1 MSILRARPLAVCW
14 MLLPLLMLLA
24 LGASSGLDGSDTPAL
39 APASMGGLHP
49 SDGPDADVRIQVE
62 PERVR
67 FFIMLNLA
75 FVDEIVDVAR
85 EADDDLHPVEAP
97 WVREALLEF
106 FQKENQVEINGQLVE
121 PVDVGFEMLEPD
133 LTLLPLFPRMGK
145 KALVKLQLVLDYP
158 AETDPR
164 RVRMVWGAYPPDLA
178 VGSEGFMPTVTIRA
192 QLFSGGIVSPVE
204 FIEEEPEFTWH
215 ATGETATDRMLAVPE
230 TVPPERLQWP
240 MISSILALAG
250 VIVLF
255 QRRFD
260 GRAWVTMFMTF
271 GAAFLLRP
279 YARYE
284 LPIVVGGAAL
294 PDAIEAE
301 EIFLPL
307 HANVYRAFDY
317 TAESD
322 IYDALARSV
331 DGDLLD
337 ELYEQ
342 VYRGLIQQ
350 EQGGAVSR
358 VQEVRP
364 LDVAV
369 GAIGRIPVD
378 GRLGFTVNAR
388 WQIDGRVTHWGHS
401 HDRTNE
407 YHARYAVVQTEDGW
421 RIGGSQILS
430 SQTVSATPE
439 GAGG

>member
-1 MSILRARPLAVCW
+1 MSILRARPQAVCW
-14 MLLPLLMLLA
+14 MLLPLLLLLA
-24 LGASSGLDGSDTPAL
+24 LGADSGLGGPETS
-39 APASMGGLHP
+39 APADSVHP

-97 WVREALLEF
+97 WVREALLEH
-106 FQKENQVEINGQLVE
+106 FQTVNQVEINGERVA
-121 PVDVGFEMLEPD
+121 PIDAGFEMLEPD

-145 KALVKLQLVLDYP
+145 KALVKVQLVLDYP
-158 AETDPR
+158 ATADPR

-178 VGSEGFMPTVTIRA
+178 VGSPGFMPTVTIRA

-215 ATGETATDRMLAVPE
+215 ATGKTAADLMLAVPE
-230 TVPPERLQWP
+230 TVPPEHLQWP
-240 MISSILALAG
+240 LISSILGLAG
-250 VIVLF
+250 IIVLL

-260 GRAWVTMFMTF
+260 GRGIVQAVLALGLAIVLLPYGRVT
-271 GAAFLLRP
+271 
-279 YARYE
+279 
-284 LPIVVGGAAL
+284 LPIESGGAAL
-294 PDAIEAE
+294 PDQAEAE
-301 EIFLPL
+301 QIFLPL

-322 IYDALARSV
+322 IYDALAQSV
-331 DGDLLD
+331 DGSLLD

-364 LDVAV
+364 MEVAV
-369 GAIGRIPVD
+369 GAIGRIPED
-378 GRLGFTVNAR
+378 GRLGFTVDAR

-407 YHARYAVVQTEDGW
+407 YRARYAVVQTPEGW
-421 RIGGSQILS
+421 RIGGSQILE
-430 SQTVSATPE
+430 SQTISATPE

>member
-1 MSILRARPLAVCW
+1 
-14 MLLPLLMLLA
+14 MLLLLLLCTV
-24 LGASSGLDGSDTPAL
+24 LGGAGDPGAEAKS
-39 APASMGGLHP
+39 GLHP

-62 PERVR
+62 PDRVR

-85 EADDDLHPVEAP
+85 EADDDLHAVEAP
-97 WVREALLEF
+97 WVHEALLEHF
-106 FQKENQVEINGQLVE
+106 AKVNQVEIDGVRVA
-121 PVDVGFEMLEPD
+121 PVDAGFEMLEPD

-145 KALVKLQLVLDYP
+145 KALVKVQMVLDYP
-158 AETDPR
+158 CAAVPS
-164 RVRMVWGAYPPDLA
+164 RVSMVWGAYPDDLA
-178 VGSEGFMPTVTIRA
+178 VGSPGFMPTVTIRA

-204 FIEEEPEFTWH
+204 FTDDEPGFTWH
-215 ATGETATDRMLAVPE
+215 ATGETAVDRMLLVPE
-230 TVPPERLQWP
+230 AVLPEYLQYP
-240 MISSILALAG
+240 LLSSVLALAAL
-250 VIVLF
+250 ILLF
-255 QRRFD
+255 RERFTA
-260 GRAWVTMFMTF
+260 RALAGG
-271 GAAFLLRP
+271 GALLIAAVLLRKTSTVEVP
-279 YARYE
+279 IQVAGPD
-284 LPIVVGGAAL
+284 LPTQE
-294 PDAIEAE
+294 EAE
-301 EIFLPL
+301 AIFVPL

-331 DGDLLD
+331 DGELLG

-364 LDVAV
+364 MSVEV
-369 GAIGRIPVD
+369 GSIGRLPED
-378 GRLGFTVNAR
+378 GRLGFSVHAR

-407 YHARYAVVQTEDGW
+407 YAANYSVVQTDDGW
-421 RIGGSQILS
+421 RIGGSQIIE

-439 GAGG
+439 GSGG

>member
-1 MSILRARPLAVCW
+1 MSLSLLLTLTLRAFISP
-14 MLLPLLMLLA
+14 
-24 LGASSGLDGSDTPAL
+24 GGSDTPV
-39 APASMGGLHP
+39 SVGGLHP

-97 WVREALLEF
+97 WVREALLDYFKE
-106 FQKENQVEINGQLVE
+106 ENQVEINDQLVE
-121 PVDVGFEMLEPD
+121 PVDAGFEMLEPD

-145 KALVKLQLVLDYP
+145 KALVKLQLILDYP
-158 AETDPR
+158 AVADPR

-204 FIEEEPEFTWH
+204 FIEAEPEFTLH

-230 TVPPERLQWP
+230 AVSPERLQWP
-240 MISSILALAG
+240 IISSTLVLAG
-250 VIVLF
+250 TIVLIR
-255 QRRFD
+255 RRFD
-260 GRAWVTMFMTF
+260 GRALVTMLVTF
-271 GAAFLLRP
+271 SIAFLLRR
-279 YARYE
+279 YAHVE
-284 LPIVVGGAAL
+284 LPFEMAGASL
-294 PDAIEAE
+294 PDASEAE

-307 HANVYRAFDY
+307 HANMYRAFDY

-322 IYDALARSV
+322 IYDALERSV

-364 LDVAV
+364 LEVEVKAV
-369 GAIGRIPVD
+369 GRIPDD
-378 GRLGFTVNAR
+378 GRLGFTVETR

-407 YHARYAVVQTEDGW
+407 YHARYAVVQTSEGW
-421 RIGGSQILS
+421 RIGGSQILA

-439 GAGG
+439 GSGG